1 MTQSESVAAAT
12 KKPPEALKG
21 GVMLKRLGIMGLVV
35 GCLGCSP
42 TTEAPQA
49 KKSPVYGA
57 WGVDLAAQ
65 NSEIHPGDDFHD
77 FANGLWLTNHPIP
90 AERSSW
96 GSFFL
101 LREQAEARVRAVIE
115 SLDGPDLEP
124 GSPEQKVGDYFRS
137 WMNVEALDQ
146 RGLEP
151 LQADLDRIRSI
162 ESRDA
167 LIAEFGGAPL
177 TGGSAPFYAYVGI
190 NPINPDEHNVSLGL
204 SGLGLP
210 DRDYYLDDGEVFSD
224 IRADYLAYVEVMLSH
239 AGHLDPAESAQRV
252 LAIETQIAKL
262 QWPRAERR
270 DRDKTYNPTTLDAFK
285 AQHVAFPW
293 GDFFA
298 ARGIVSAPSLNV
310 VHPNTVI
317 PLMALI
323 NEVSLRDWRAYLS
336 FHIIDNHS
344 DVLTQAIDDAAFEFR
359 GKTLQGQEEQLT
371 RWKRGVL
378 RVGSRQGLGELI
390 GQLYVDRHF
399 PEASKQS
406 MTTLVETLRAAY
418 GERIRGLSWMGEA
431 TKSEALKKLAAFKPK
446 IGFPDRWKELEAI
459 EIDEQR
465 LFENAR
471 GIRQFFWQE
480 GIQKLG
486 QKTDRAEWY
495 MMPQTVNAYY
505 NASFNEIVFPAAILE
520 APFFDPHADPA
531 VNYGAIGAVIG
542 HEMGHG
548 FDDQGSKYDA
558 MGVKRNWWTDE
569 DLEGFKGRTSRL
581 VEQFAGY
588 ESLPGQ
594 FIDGAFTLGE
604 NIGDLGGVEVALSA
618 YRLSLDGRPAPVIDG
633 YTGEQRFFLAYA
645 QVWRV
650 HRRDDLALQ
659 LLKSDSHSPPKY
671 RINGIVR
678 NVDAWYQAFNVGPEH
693 ALWLPREERVQIW

>member
-1 MTQSESVAAAT
+1 MVSRLALMVLMVVCVSCSSPIDEPEAV
-12 KKPPEALKG
+12 KKPA
-21 GVMLKRLGIMGLVV
+21 
-35 GCLGCSP
+35 
-42 TTEAPQA
+42 
-49 KKSPVYGA
+49 YGS

-65 NSEIHPGDDFHD
+65 NPDIHPGDDFHE

-137 WMNVEALDQ
+137 WMNIEALDQ
-146 RGLEP
+146 RGLSP

-162 ESRDA
+162 DNRNA
-167 LIAEFGGAPL
+167 LIVEFGGAPL

-210 DRDYYLDDGEVFSD
+210 DRDYYLDPSDVFRS
-224 IRADYLAYVEVMLSH
+224 IRADYLAYVEVMLGH
-239 AGHLDPAESAQRV
+239 AGHTDAAQAAQRV
-252 LAIETQIAKL
+252 LDIETQIATL

-270 DRDKTYNPTTLDAFK
+270 DRDKTYNPTTLEAFK
-285 AQHVAFPW
+285 TQYAEFPW
-293 GDFFA
+293 EEFFA
-298 ARGIVSAPSLNV
+298 ARGIGSTPSLNV
-310 VHPNTVI
+310 VHPDTVT
-317 PLMALI
+317 PLIALI
-323 NEVSLRDWRAYLS
+323 YEVPLSDWQAYLS

-399 PEASKQS
+399 PDASKKS
-406 MTTLVETLRAAY
+406 MTALVETLRAAY

-431 TKSEALKKLAAFKPK
+431 TKAEALKKLAAFKPK
-446 IGFPDRWKELEAI
+446 IGFPDRWKGLEAI
-459 EIDEQR
+459 QIDPHQ

-471 GIRQFFWQE
+471 EIRQFFWRE
-480 GIQKLG
+480 GVAKLS
-486 QKTDRAEWY
+486 QKTDRSEWY

-520 APFFDPHADPA
+520 PPFFDPDADPA

-569 DLEGFKGRTSRL
+569 DLEGFKSRTGRL
-581 VEQFAGY
+581 AEQFSGY

-604 NIGDLGGVEVALSA
+604 NIGDLGGVEVALNA
-618 YRLSLDGRPAPVIDG
+618 YRLSLGGQSAPVIDG

-678 NVDAWYQAFNVGPEH
+678 NVDAWYEAFNVGPQH
-693 ALWLPREERVQIW
+693 ALWLPSEERVQIW